1 MINMKKA
8 KLNTIMSASKAK
20 SLLCTSFSPKRRII
34 ISNNSNI
41 IFVKRTVNIIYLI
54 LTVFLYVF

>member
-1 MINMKKA
+1 MKNMNKT
-8 KLNTIMSASKAK
+8 KLNTIMSASKVQ

-41 IFVKRTVNIIYLI
+41 NFVKNS
-54 LTVFLYVF
+54 

>member
-1 MINMKKA
+1 MVNMNKA
-8 KLNTIMSASKAK
+8 KINTIMSASKAK

-41 IFVKRTVNIIYLI
+41 IFVKNS
-54 LTVFLYVF
+54 